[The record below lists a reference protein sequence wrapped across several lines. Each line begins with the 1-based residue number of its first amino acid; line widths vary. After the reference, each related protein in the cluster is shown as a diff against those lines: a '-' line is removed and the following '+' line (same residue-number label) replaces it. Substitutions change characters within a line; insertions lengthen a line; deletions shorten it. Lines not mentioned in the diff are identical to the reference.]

1 MVCML
6 QYGGIETNANVIFVV
21 RYNKV
26 VDACALRPDLE
37 MLPSGDLTEIGERG
51 ITVSGGQKQRLNIA
65 RAIYFNANIVLMD
78 DPLSAVDAHVGR
90 HIMDNAICGLLK
102 DKCRILATHQL
113 HVLHRVDRIVWM
125 KEGSIHKIAT
135 FPELMNNDAEFQKL
149 MATTASEEEDDEKK
163 SADGENDDQ
172 DNLAKKKR
180 RKPTAG
186 LMSQEEKAVSSVGW
200 EVYAAYIKAAG
211 SIWVAPLIGG
221 ILLISQG
228 ANIIT
233 SLWLSWWTSDSM
245 SRLIQ
250 SPRISLTRG
259 CRIWI
264 QCWSLYW
271 RLRRK

>member
-1 MVCML
+1 
-6 QYGGIETNANVIFVV
+6 
-21 RYNKV
+21 
-26 VDACALRPDLE
+26 
-37 MLPSGDLTEIGERG
+37 MLPHGDLTEIGERG

-65 RAIYFNANIVLMD
+65 RAIYFDADIVLMD

-113 HVLHRVDRIVWM
+113 HVLHRADRVVWM
-125 KEGSIHKIAT
+125 KEGYIFKVAS
-135 FPELMNNDAEFQKL
+135 FPELMNNDVEFQKL
-149 MATTASEEEDDEKK
+149 MASTASEDDEEKIGKGETEDPEKMERKK
-163 SADGENDDQ
+163 H
-172 DNLAKKKR
+172 
-180 RKPTAG
+180 RKPKGA

-200 EVYAAYIKAAG
+200 DVYAAYIKAAG

-245 SRLIQ
+245 
-250 SPRISLTRG
+250 
-259 CRIWI
+259 
-264 QCWSLYW
+264 LYNPSW
-271 RLRRK
+271 LDHC